1 MEFAAVIHRPDS
13 EMAYFKN
20 DVFQIRLK
28 AKRDDLK
35 KVALIYGDPYSLISE
50 NLDPFY
56 QHPQPMD
63 KILQDQYYDYW
74 ELEVQL
80 PTKRLAY
87 AFVLV
92 DNDDEAYYYNDQGF
106 WPVDHDAS
114 LDNANSYFRL
124 PYGHEIDAIHVPS
137 WVAGTVWYQ
146 IFPERFANGDPT
158 NDPAGTKSWNSQDH
172 PSRTAYYGGDLQGI
186 IDHLDDLANLGVTGL
201 YFNPLFL
208 APSKHK
214 YDTIDYFQI
223 DPHFGTN
230 QLFGE
235 LVQAAHQRGM
245 RVMLD
250 AVFNHLGINSP
261 QWQDVIRYGQ
271 QSTYADW
278 FHIHEFPVTYQATS
292 NPEYSPAISYET
304 FANNPQMPKLNTTN
318 PEVQAYLLSIATY
331 WVKEYDID
339 AWRLDVANEIDHH
352 FWRAFHQRVLALKP
366 DFYILGEIW
375 HRAQAWLNG
384 DQFSGVM
391 NYPYTGLIID
401 GIIKRQLSLN
411 QLSAGLSRQ
420 LMLYRDQ
427 TNMLMF
433 NTLDSHDTA
442 RLMTMATGNYRL
454 VELAIAF
461 LILQPG
467 MPSLYY
473 GTKIGIAGNNDP
485 DCRNPMNW
493 QPDAKGRHLAQQIKK
508 LIAFR
513 HRYGALLTAGKIK
526 FVVVDPD
533 RIQVVRFND
542 HQQVIGDFDLGSNSY
557 QLQVK

>member
-13 EMAYFKN
+13 EMAYLKN

-158 NDPAGTKSWNSQDH
+158 NDPAGTKSWNPQDH

-208 APSKHK
+208 APSNHK

-352 FWRAFHQRVLALKP
+352 FWRAFHQRMLALKP

-433 NTLDSHDTA
+433 NMLDSHDTA

-461 LILQPG
+461 
-467 MPSLYY
+467 
-473 GTKIGIAGNNDP
+473 
-485 DCRNPMNW
+485 
-493 QPDAKGRHLAQQIKK
+493 
-508 LIAFR
+508 
-513 HRYGALLTAGKIK
+513 
-526 FVVVDPD
+526 
-533 RIQVVRFND
+533 
-542 HQQVIGDFDLGSNSY
+542 
-557 QLQVK
+557 